1 MGRCW
6 GTRLMSKRSFIIISE
21 AVRERAIEWLRQLPL
36 KSVVRTDDK
45 PTRSSAQNDRFHAMI
60 DDVAAQIQWR
70 DVFQRPIKMT
80 RENWKRFFLQM
91 FKRETLIVPNEDGT
105 GFYDLG
111 VRSSELSVSEMSD
124 CMELIA
130 AFGAQR
136 GVKFKETVD
145 A

>member
-1 MGRCW
+1 
-6 GTRLMSKRSFIIISE
+6 MSKRSFVIISE

-45 PTRSSAQNDRFHAMI
+45 PTRSGAQNDRFHAMI

-130 AFGAQR
+130 AFGAER
-136 GVKFKETVD
+136 GVKFKEPAD

>member
-1 MGRCW
+1 
-6 GTRLMSKRSFIIISE
+6 MSKRSFVIISE

-45 PTRSSAQNDRFHAMI
+45 PTRSGAQNDRFHAMI

-91 FKRETLIVPNEDGT
+91 YKRETLIVPNEDGT

-136 GVKFKETVD
+136 GVKFKEPAD

>member
-1 MGRCW
+1 
-6 GTRLMSKRSFIIISE
+6 MSKRSFIIISE

-45 PTRSSAQNDRFHAMI
+45 PTRSGAQNDRFHAML
-60 DDVAAQIQWR
+60 DDVAEQIQWR

-145 A
+145 G

>member
-1 MGRCW
+1 M
-6 GTRLMSKRSFIIISE
+6 TRRSFTIVSE

-45 PTRSSAQNDRFHAMI
+45 PTRSGAQNDRFHAMI

-91 FKRETLIVPNEDGT
+91 YRRETLIVPNEDGT

-136 GVKFKETVD
+136 GVKFKEPAD

>member
-1 MGRCW
+1 MAR
-6 GTRLMSKRSFIIISE
+6 RSFVIISE

-45 PTRSSAQNDRFHAMI
+45 PTRSGAQNDRFHAML
-60 DDVAAQIQWR
+60 DDVAEQIQWR

-91 FKRETLIVPNEDGT
+91 FKRETLIVPNEDNT

-130 AFGAQR
+130 AIGAQR

-145 A
+145 G

>member
-1 MGRCW
+1 MGR
-6 GTRLMSKRSFIIISE
+6 RSFVIISE

-45 PTRSSAQNDRFHAMI
+45 PTRSGAQNDRFHAMI

-145 A
+145 G

>member
-1 MGRCW
+1 M
-6 GTRLMSKRSFIIISE
+6 KRNFVIVSE

-45 PTRSSAQNDRFHAMI
+45 PTRSGAQNDRFHAMI

-70 DVFQRPIKMT
+70 DVFQRPIRMT

-91 FKRETLIVPNEDGT
+91 YKRETLIVPNEDGT

-145 A
+145 G

>member
-1 MGRCW
+1 MAR
-6 GTRLMSKRSFIIISE
+6 RSFVIISE

-45 PTRSSAQNDRFHAMI
+45 PTRSGEQNDRFHAML
-60 DDVAAQIQWR
+60 DDVADQIGWT
-70 DVFQRPIKMT
+70 DVFGRPIKMT
-80 RENWKRFFLQM
+80 KDNWKRFFLQM
-91 FKRETLIVPNEDGT
+91 FKRETLVVPNEDGT

-130 AFGAQR
+130 AFGSER
-136 GVKFKETVD
+136 GVKFRDEKSREH
-145 A
+145 AHRENA

>member
-1 MGRCW
+1 
-6 GTRLMSKRSFIIISE
+6 MSKRSFVIVSE

-45 PTRSSAQNDRFHAMI
+45 PTRSGAQNDRFHAML

-91 FKRETLIVPNEDGT
+91 YKRETLIVPNEDGT

-130 AFGAQR
+130 AFGAER
-136 GVKFKETVD
+136 GVKFKEPAD

>member
-1 MGRCW
+1 
-6 GTRLMSKRSFIIISE
+6 MSKRSFVIISE

-45 PTRSSAQNDRFHAMI
+45 PTRSGAQNDRFHAML
-60 DDVAAQIQWR
+60 DDVAAQIGWT
-70 DVFQRPIKMT
+70 DVFGRPIKMS
-80 RENWKRFFLQM
+80 RENWKRFFLRM
-91 FKRETLIVPNEDGT
+91 FNREALIVPNEDGT

-111 VRSSELSVSEMSD
+111 PRSSELSVFEMSD

>member
-1 MGRCW
+1 MAR
-6 GTRLMSKRSFIIISE
+6 RSFVIITE

-45 PTRSSAQNDRFHAMI
+45 PTRSGGQNDRFHAML
-60 DDVAAQIQWR
+60 DDVAEQIMWK

-91 FKRETLIVPNEDGT
+91 FKRETLIVPNEDNT

-124 CMELIA
+124 CMELIS

-145 A
+145 G

>member
-1 MGRCW
+1 MAR
-6 GTRLMSKRSFIIISE
+6 RSFVIISE

-45 PTRSSAQNDRFHAMI
+45 PTRSGAQNDRFHAML
-60 DDVAAQIQWR
+60 DDVAAQIMWR

-130 AFGAQR
+130 AFGAER
-136 GVKFKETVD
+136 GVKFKEPAD

>member
-1 MGRCW
+1 MAR
-6 GTRLMSKRSFIIISE
+6 RSFVIISE

-45 PTRSSAQNDRFHAMI
+45 PTRSGGQNDRFHAML
-60 DDVAAQIQWR
+60 DDVAEQIMWK

-91 FKRETLIVPNEDGT
+91 FKRETLIVPNEDNT

-124 CMELIA
+124 CMELIS

-136 GVKFKETVD
+136 GVKFKDHADV
-145 A
+145 

>member
-1 MGRCW
+1 MGR
-6 GTRLMSKRSFIIISE
+6 RSFVIISE

-36 KSVVRTDDK
+36 KSFVRTDDK
-45 PTRSSAQNDRFHAMI
+45 PTRSGAQNDRFHAML
-60 DDVAAQIQWR
+60 DDVAAQIMWR

-130 AFGAQR
+130 AFGAER

>member
-1 MGRCW
+1 MGR
-6 GTRLMSKRSFIIISE
+6 RSFVIISE

-45 PTRSSAQNDRFHAMI
+45 PTRSGAQNDRFHAML
-60 DDVAAQIQWR
+60 DDVAEQIMWK

-130 AFGAQR
+130 AFGIQR
-136 GVKFKETVD
+136 GVKFKEAAD
-145 A
+145 E

>member
-1 MGRCW
+1 MAR
-6 GTRLMSKRSFIIISE
+6 RSFVIINE

-45 PTRSSAQNDRFHAMI
+45 PTRSGAQNDRFHAML
-60 DDVAAQIQWR
+60 DDVAEQIMWR

-91 FKRETLIVPNEDGT
+91 FKRETLIVPNEDNT

-130 AFGAQR
+130 AFASER

-145 A
+145 G

>member
-1 MGRCW
+1 MGR
-6 GTRLMSKRSFIIISE
+6 RSFVIISE

-45 PTRSSAQNDRFHAMI
+45 PTRSGAQNDRFHAML
-60 DDVAAQIQWR
+60 DDVAAQIMWR

-91 FKRETLIVPNEDGT
+91 FKRETLIVPNEDNS

-130 AFGAQR
+130 AFGAER

-145 A
+145 G

>member
-1 MGRCW
+1 
-6 GTRLMSKRSFIIISE
+6 MSKRSFVIISE

-45 PTRSSAQNDRFHAMI
+45 PTRSGAQNDRFHAML

-91 FKRETLIVPNEDGT
+91 YKRETLIVPNEDGT

-130 AFGAQR
+130 AFGAER
-136 GVKFKETVD
+136 GVKFKEPAD